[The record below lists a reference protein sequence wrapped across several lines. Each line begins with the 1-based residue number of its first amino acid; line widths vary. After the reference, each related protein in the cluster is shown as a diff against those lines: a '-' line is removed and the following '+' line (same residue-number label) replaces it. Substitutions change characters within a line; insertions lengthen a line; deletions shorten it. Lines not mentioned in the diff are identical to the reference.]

1 MKNNI
6 ISLLISLVVGLIL
19 TGCNEDRT
27 GAWEKIN
34 QSNTY
39 SPMRSGEPFTV
50 YGECLSTGHYALEC
64 TDISY
69 SLKNNDAYKNVSY
82 SCTYLNARL
91 LGVIFYL
98 KPSPLQSTEN
108 LTAIREI
115 SLNCKDRE
123 YVLQARFAR
132 NVTITP
138 SSTAQSMI
146 TLSPGNQQKLMV
158 TLPSRFTKGIG
169 SKFTILESQQYLS
182 FVGNESSCTFSYG
195 QSSCSVTVQANSN
208 VTTTVNQTLQVV
220 TSELPTENVFIK
232 IVPNTPPP
240 TPTNKYIFVSQTTTA
255 GNFGGFDQA
264 NTICNNDNA
273 RIDYP
278 TQLGS
283 GTFKALLNGNNATAI
298 GTEYRN
304 LADEVIATATTTN
317 LVAQDTGLTNPI
329 GKTPSGTQDGQY
341 AWTGLASTATLA
353 SNCVNWTSASP
364 GQALP
369 EGTVGYVSVN
379 YASWSVSSASPTSA
393 CWINNIHL
401 YCVQQ

>member
-1 MKNNI
+1 MDHY
-6 ISLLISLVVGLIL
+6 
-19 TGCNEDRT
+19 T
-27 GAWEKIN
+27 
-34 QSNTY
+34 
-39 SPMRSGEPFTV
+39 FTV

-69 SLKNNDAYKNVSY
+69 SLKNNDAYKSVSY

-91 LGVIFYL
+91 MGVIFYL
-98 KPSPLQSTEN
+98 KPSPLQSTES

-146 TLSPGNQQKLMV
+146 TLSPGQQQKLTL
-158 TLPSRFTKGIG
+158 TLPFTKTSQIG
-169 SKFTILESQQYLS
+169 SKFIILESQQYLS
-182 FVGNESSCTFSYG
+182 FVGNESSCTVNAN

-208 VTTTVNQTLQVV
+208 ITTTVNQTLRVV
-220 TSELPTENVFIK
+220 TSEFPAESIFIT
-232 IVPNTPPP
+232 IAPSGP
-240 TPTNKYIFVSQTTTA
+240 KYIFVSQTTTG
-255 GNFGGFDQA
+255 GNFGGFAAADNLC
-264 NTICNNDNA
+264 NTDGA
-273 RIDYP
+273 RTTYSI
-278 TQLGS
+278 QLGN
-283 GTFKALLNGNNATAI
+283 GTFKALLNGNNATVI
-298 GTEYRN
+298 GTEYKN
-304 LADEVIATATTTN
+304 LAGESIATATTTN

-341 AWTGLASTATLA
+341 AWTGLASTATPA

-379 YASWSVSSASPTSA
+379 YASWSVSSSSPTSA
-393 CWINNIHL
+393 CWVNNIHL